1 MKANAA
7 ERGLSHPNKLLLYMR
22 KLLLGLLLFST
33 LAEAQTW
40 PARSV
45 RFIVPFPPGGS
56 TDVAARTLAEKLTRA
71 FGQQVVVDNR
81 GGGGGAIGTVEA
93 ARAAPDGY
101 TLLFVADPVI
111 TLHLVVK
118 NVQFDMQ
125 RDFSAVTQVTTQPI
139 AVAVHSS
146 LPVKSVHELIAYA
159 KANPG
164 KLSFAHSGTGSGQH
178 MSGELL
184 KKMTGIDIV
193 HIPYKGG
200 GPAVQDLVG
209 GQVPMGVL
217 GSTPLIPHHK
227 AGRIRIIAFTSKERF
242 APLPDI
248 PTLHE
253 SGFPG
258 FDTGQWLGLLAP
270 RGTPAEIVSRLH
282 LESVNALALPDVKE
296 RLAQAAL
303 QPVGNTPREFEAVIR
318 ADIERWGRLGREL
331 GLEPQ

>member
-1 MKANAA
+1 
-7 ERGLSHPNKLLLYMR
+7 
-22 KLLLGLLLFST
+22 
-33 LAEAQTW
+33 
-40 PARSV
+40 
-45 RFIVPFPPGGS
+45 
-56 TDVAARTLAEKLTRA
+56 
-71 FGQQVVVDNR
+71 VVDNR

-93 ARAAPDGY
+93 ARSAPDGY

-118 NVQFDMQ
+118 NVQFEMQ
-125 RDFSAVTQVTTQPI
+125 RDFTAVTQVTTQPI

-146 LPVKSVHELIAYA
+146 LPVNSIQELIAYA

-184 KKMTGIDIV
+184 RKMAGIDIV

-200 GPAVQDLVG
+200 GPAVTGLVG

-227 AGRIRIIAFTSKERF
+227 AGRIRIIAFTSKGRF
-242 APLPDI
+242 APMPEI

-253 SGFPG
+253 AGLTG
-258 FDTGQWLGLLAP
+258 FDTTQWLGLLAP
-270 RGTPAEIVSRLH
+270 KATPAEIISRLH
-282 LESVNALALPDVKE
+282 LETAKALAEPEVKE

-303 QPVGNTPREFEAVIR
+303 QAVGNTPKEFDALIR
-318 ADIERWGRLGREL
+318 ADLERWTAIAKEL
-331 GLEPQ
+331 KLEPQ

>member
-1 MKANAA
+1 M
-7 ERGLSHPNKLLLYMR
+7 RLLL
-22 KLLLGLLLFST
+22 LS
-33 LAEAQTW
+33 LAFIAAPVLAQAW
-40 PARSV
+40 PAKAV

-56 TDVAARTLAEKLTRA
+56 TDVAARTLADKLTRA
-71 FGQQVVVDNR
+71 LGQQVVVDNR
-81 GGGGGAIGTVEA
+81 SGGGGAIGTVEA
-93 ARAAPDGY
+93 ARAAADGY

-139 AVAVHSS
+139 AVAVHAS
-146 LPVKSVHELIAYA
+146 LPVRSVQELIAYA

-242 APLPDI
+242 APMPEI

-253 SGFPG
+253 SGLAG
-258 FDTGQWLGLLAP
+258 FDTTQWLGILAP
-270 RGTPAEIVSRLH
+270 KGTPAEIISRLH
-282 LESVNALALPDVKE
+282 AESVKALALPDVRE

-303 QPVGNTPREFEAVIR
+303 LAVGSSPKEFEALIR
-318 ADIERWGRLGREL
+318 ADLERWTAIAKEL
-331 GLEPQ
+331 KLEPQ

>member
-1 MKANAA
+1 
-7 ERGLSHPNKLLLYMR
+7 
-22 KLLLGLLLFST
+22 
-33 LAEAQTW
+33 
-40 PARSV
+40 V

-56 TDVAARTLAEKLTRA
+56 TDVAARTVADKLSRSL
-71 FGQQVVVDNR
+71 GQQVLVENR

-118 NVQFDMQ
+118 NVAFEVR
-125 RDFSAVTQVTTQPI
+125 RDFAPVTQVTTQPI
-139 AVAVHSS
+139 AVAVHAA
-146 LPVKSVHELIAYA
+146 LPVRDVAELIAYA

-184 KKMTGIDIV
+184 KKMAGIDMV
-193 HIPYKGG
+193 HVPYKGG

-209 GQVPMGVL
+209 GQVPVGVL

-242 APLPDI
+242 APMPEI

-253 SGFPG
+253 SGLAG
-258 FDTGQWLGLLAP
+258 FDTTQWLGILAP
-270 RGTPAEIVSRLH
+270 KGTPAEVISRVH
-282 LESVNALALPDVKE
+282 AETSRALALPDVKD

-303 QPVGNTPREFEAVIR
+303 QPVGSTPQEFEALMR
-318 ADIERWGRLGREL
+318 ADLERWTAVAKEL
-331 GLEPQ
+331 KLEPQ

>member
-1 MKANAA
+1 
-7 ERGLSHPNKLLLYMR
+7 LSKLLL
-22 KLLLGLLLFST
+22 
-33 LAEAQTW
+33 LALAFAIAPAWAQTW
-40 PARSV
+40 PAKPV

-56 TDVAARTLAEKLTRA
+56 TDVAARTVAEKLSRA
-71 FGQQVVVDNR
+71 LGQQVVVDNR

-93 ARAAPDGY
+93 ARSAADGY

-125 RDFSAVTQVTTQPI
+125 RDFAAITQVTTQPI

-146 LPVKSVHELIAYA
+146 LPVKSVPELIAYA

-178 MSGELL
+178 MSGELF
-184 KKMTGIDIV
+184 KKMAGIDIV
-193 HIPYKGG
+193 HVPYKGG
-200 GPAVQDLVG
+200 GPAVQDLVA

-227 AGRIRIIAFTSKERF
+227 SGRIRIIAFTSRDRF
-242 APLPDI
+242 PPMPEI

-253 SGFPG
+253 SGLAG
-258 FDTGQWLGLLAP
+258 FDTTQWLGILAP
-270 RGTPAEIVSRLH
+270 KGTPAEILSKVH
-282 LESVNALALPDVKE
+282 VETAKALALPDVKE

-303 QPVGNTPREFEAVIR
+303 QAVGSTPKEFEALIR
-318 ADIERWGRLGREL
+318 ADLERWTAIAKEL
-331 GLEPQ
+331 KLEPQ

>member
-1 MKANAA
+1 MKKVFLLAVLAFAA
-7 ERGLSHPNKLLLYMR
+7 G
-22 KLLLGLLLFST
+22 
-33 LAEAQTW
+33 AQAQTW
-40 PARSV
+40 PSKAV

-56 TDVAARTLAEKLTRA
+56 TDVAARTVADKLTRA
-71 FGQQVVVDNR
+71 LGAPVLVENR
-81 GGGGGAIGTVEA
+81 AGGGGAIGTVEA
-93 ARAAPDGY
+93 ARAAPDGH
-101 TLLFVADPVI
+101 TLLFAADPVI

-125 RDFSAVTQVTTQPI
+125 RDFIAVTQVTTQPI
-139 AVAVHSS
+139 AVAVHTS
-146 LPVKSVHELIAYA
+146 LPVKDVQELIAYA

-184 KKMTGIDIV
+184 KKMAGIDMV
-193 HIPYKGG
+193 HVPYKGG

-209 GQVPMGVL
+209 GQVPVGVL

-242 APLPDI
+242 PPMPEI

-253 SGFPG
+253 SGLAG
-258 FDTGQWLGLLAP
+258 FDTTQWLGILAP
-270 RGTPAEIVSRLH
+270 KGTPAEIVDRVYAETRKA
-282 LESVNALALPDVKE
+282 LELQDVKE

-303 QPVGNTPREFEAVIR
+303 QPVGNSPKEFEALIR
-318 ADIERWGRLGREL
+318 ADLERWTAVAKEL
-331 GLEPQ
+331 KLEPQ

>member
-1 MKANAA
+1 MKKVFLLAVLAFAA
-7 ERGLSHPNKLLLYMR
+7 G
-22 KLLLGLLLFST
+22 
-33 LAEAQTW
+33 AQAQTW
-40 PARSV
+40 PSKTV

-56 TDVAARTLAEKLTRA
+56 TDVAARTVADKLTRA
-71 FGQQVVVDNR
+71 LGAQVLVENR
-81 GGGGGAIGTVEA
+81 AGGGGAIGTVEA
-93 ARAAPDGY
+93 ARAAPDGH
-101 TLLFVADPVI
+101 TLLFAADPVI

-125 RDFSAVTQVTTQPI
+125 RDFIAVTQVTTQPI

-146 LPVKSVHELIAYA
+146 LPVKGVQELIAYA

-184 KKMTGIDIV
+184 KKMAGIDMV
-193 HIPYKGG
+193 HVPYKGG

-209 GQVPMGVL
+209 GQVPVGVL

-242 APLPDI
+242 PPMPEI

-253 SGFPG
+253 SGLAG
-258 FDTGQWLGLLAP
+258 FDTTQWLGILAP
-270 RGTPAEIVSRLH
+270 RGTPAEIVDRVYAETRKA
-282 LESVNALALPDVKE
+282 LELQDVKE

-303 QPVGNTPREFEAVIR
+303 QPVGNSPKEFEALIR
-318 ADIERWGRLGREL
+318 ADLERWTAVAKEL
-331 GLEPQ
+331 KLEPQ

>member
-1 MKANAA
+1 MKKVFLLAVLAFAA
-7 ERGLSHPNKLLLYMR
+7 G
-22 KLLLGLLLFST
+22 
-33 LAEAQTW
+33 AQAQTW
-40 PARSV
+40 PSKAV

-56 TDVAARTLAEKLTRA
+56 TDVAARTVADKLTRA
-71 FGQQVVVDNR
+71 LGAQVLVENR
-81 GGGGGAIGTVEA
+81 AGGGGAIGTVEA
-93 ARAAPDGY
+93 ARAAPDGH
-101 TLLFVADPVI
+101 TLLFAADPVI

-125 RDFSAVTQVTTQPI
+125 RDFIAVTQVTTQPI

-146 LPVKSVHELIAYA
+146 LPVKDVQELIAYA

-184 KKMTGIDIV
+184 KKMAGIDMV
-193 HIPYKGG
+193 HVPYKGG
-200 GPAVQDLVG
+200 GPAVQDLGG
-209 GQVPMGVL
+209 GQVPVGVL

-242 APLPDI
+242 PPMPEI

-253 SGFPG
+253 SGLAG
-258 FDTGQWLGLLAP
+258 FDTTQWLGILAP
-270 RGTPAEIVSRLH
+270 KGTPADIVDRVYAETRKA
-282 LESVNALALPDVKE
+282 LELQDVKE

-303 QPVGNTPREFEAVIR
+303 QPVGNSPKEFEALIR
-318 ADIERWGRLGREL
+318 ADLERWTAVAKEL
-331 GLEPQ
+331 KLEPQ

>member
-1 MKANAA
+1 M
-7 ERGLSHPNKLLLYMR
+7 RLLL
-22 KLLLGLLLFST
+22 
-33 LAEAQTW
+33 LALAFAMVPAWAQTW
-40 PARSV
+40 PAKPV

-56 TDVAARTLAEKLTRA
+56 TDVAARTVAEKLSRVL
-71 FGQQVVVDNR
+71 GQQVVVDNR

-93 ARAAPDGY
+93 ARAAADGY

-125 RDFSAVTQVTTQPI
+125 RDFAAITQVTTQPI

-146 LPVKSVHELIAYA
+146 VPVKSVQDLVAYA

-178 MSGELL
+178 MSGELF
-184 KKMTGIDIV
+184 KKMAGIDIV

-200 GPAVQDLVG
+200 GPAVQDLVA

-227 AGRIRIIAFTSKERF
+227 SGRIRIIAFTSKERF
-242 APLPDI
+242 PPMPEI

-253 SGFPG
+253 SGLAG
-258 FDTGQWLGLLAP
+258 FDTTQWLGILAP
-270 RGTPAEIVSRLH
+270 KGTPAEIISRVH
-282 LESVNALALPDVKE
+282 VETAKALALPEVKE

-303 QPVGNTPREFEAVIR
+303 QAVGSTPKEFEALIR
-318 ADIERWGRLGREL
+318 ADLERWTAIAREL
-331 GLEPQ
+331 KLEPQ

>member
-1 MKANAA
+1 MIRA
-7 ERGLSHPNKLLLYMR
+7 LLLSVVF
-22 KLLLGLLLFST
+22 GI
-33 LAEAQTW
+33 APAWGQAW
-40 PARSV
+40 PAKPV

-56 TDVAARTLAEKLTRA
+56 TDVAARTVAEKLTRA
-71 FGQQVVVDNR
+71 LGQQVVVDNR

-93 ARAAPDGY
+93 ARATPDGH

-139 AVAVHSS
+139 AVAVHAS
-146 LPVKSVHELIAYA
+146 LPVKSVQELVAYA
-159 KANPG
+159 RANPG

-184 KKMTGIDIV
+184 KKMAGIDIV

-200 GPAVQDLVG
+200 GPAVQDLVA

-217 GSTPLIPHHK
+217 GSTPLIPHHRS
-227 AGRIRIIAFTSKERF
+227 GRIRILAFTSKERF
-242 APLPDI
+242 APMPEI

-253 SGFPG
+253 SGLPG
-258 FDTGQWLGLLAP
+258 FDTTQWLGILAP
-270 RGTPAEIVSRLH
+270 KGTPAQVVSRVH
-282 LESVNALALPDVKE
+282 GETVKALALPEVKE

-303 QPVGNTPREFEAVIR
+303 QAVGSAPKEFENLIR
-318 ADIERWGRLGREL
+318 ADLERWTAVAREL
-331 GLEPQ
+331 KLEPQ

>member
-1 MKANAA
+1 MKRLILAA
-7 ERGLSHPNKLLLYMR
+7 A
-22 KLLLGLLLFST
+22 
-33 LAEAQTW
+33 LALAGGAHAQGW
-40 PARSV
+40 PAKPV

-56 TDVAARTLAEKLTRA
+56 TDVAARTVADKLSRA

-101 TLLFVADPVI
+101 TLVFIADPVI

-118 NVQFDMQ
+118 NVQFEVQ
-125 RDFSAVTQVTTQPI
+125 RDFAPVTQVTTQPI

-146 LPVKSVHELIAYA
+146 LPVQNVQQLIDYA

-184 KKMTGIDIV
+184 KKMAGIDMV
-193 HIPYKGG
+193 HVPYKGG

-209 GQVPMGVL
+209 GQVPVGVL

-242 APLPDI
+242 APMPEI

-253 SGFPG
+253 SGLAG
-258 FDTGQWLGLLAP
+258 FDTTQWLGILAP
-270 RGTPAEIVSRLH
+270 KGTPGEVIDRIFRETKVVLGMA
-282 LESVNALALPDVKE
+282 DVKE

-303 QPVGNTPREFEAVIR
+303 APVGSSPKEFEALIR
-318 ADIERWGRLGREL
+318 ADLERWTAIARDLRI
-331 GLEPQ
+331 EPQ

>member
-1 MKANAA
+1 
-7 ERGLSHPNKLLLYMR
+7 LR
-22 KLLLGLLLFST
+22 KLLAILLVA
-33 LAEAQTW
+33 LAGAAHAQSW
-40 PARSV
+40 PARPV

-56 TDVAARTLAEKLTRA
+56 TDVAARTIADKLSRSL
-71 FGQQVVVDNR
+71 GQQVLVDNR

-101 TLLFVADPVI
+101 TLLFVADPVV

-125 RDFSAVTQVTTQPI
+125 RDFVAITQVTTQPI
-139 AVAVHSS
+139 AVAVHAG
-146 LPVKSVHELIAYA
+146 LPVKDLKDLVQYA

-184 KKMTGIDIV
+184 KKMAGIDIV
-193 HIPYKGG
+193 HVPYKGG
-200 GPAVQDLVG
+200 GPAVQDLVA

-227 AGRIRIIAFTSKERF
+227 SGRIRIIAFTSKDRF
-242 APLPDI
+242 PPMPEI

-253 SGFPG
+253 QGLAG
-258 FDTGQWLGLLAP
+258 FDTTQWLGILAP
-270 RGTPAEIVSRLH
+270 KGTSADIVQRVYSETRAVLQMQ
-282 LESVNALALPDVKE
+282 DVKD
-296 RLAQAAL
+296 RLGQAAL
-303 QPVGNTPREFEAVIR
+303 ATVGSTPKEFEALIR
-318 ADIERWGRLGREL
+318 ADSERWTQIAKEL
-331 GLEPQ
+331 KLEPQ

>member
-1 MKANAA
+1 
-7 ERGLSHPNKLLLYMR
+7 MR
-22 KLLLGLLLFST
+22 KLLLALLFAFAT
-33 LAEAQTW
+33 LAEAQSW
-40 PARSV
+40 PTRSV

-125 RDFSAVTQVTTQPI
+125 RDFSAITQVTTQPI
-139 AVAVHSS
+139 AVAVHAS
-146 LPVKSVHELIAYA
+146 LPVKSVQELIAYA

-178 MSGELL
+178 MSGELF
-184 KKMTGIDIV
+184 KKMAGIEMV
-193 HIPYKGG
+193 HVPYKGG
-200 GPAVQDLVG
+200 GPAVQDLIG
-209 GQVPMGVL
+209 GQVPVGVL
-217 GSTPLIPHHK
+217 GSTPLIPHHR
-227 AGRIRIIAFTSKERF
+227 AGRIRIIAFTSKDRF
-242 APLPDI
+242 APMPEI

-253 SGFPG
+253 SGLTG
-258 FDTGQWLGLLAP
+258 FDTTQWLGILAP
-270 RGTPAEIVSRLH
+270 KGTPSEVIARVH
-282 LESVNALALPDVKE
+282 TESARALALADVKE

-303 QPVGNTPREFEAVIR
+303 QPVGSSPQEFEALIR
-318 ADIERWGRLGREL
+318 TDLERWTAIASEL
-331 GLEPQ
+331 KLEPQ

>member
-1 MKANAA
+1 MRAFLALSLALCAA
-7 ERGLSHPNKLLLYMR
+7 
-22 KLLLGLLLFST
+22 LGH
-33 LAEAQTW
+33 AQTW
-40 PARSV
+40 PAKPV

-56 TDVAARTLAEKLTRA
+56 TDVAARTVAERLSRS

-93 ARAAPDGY
+93 ARAAADGY
-101 TLLFVADPVI
+101 SLLVVAAAVI

-125 RDFSAVTQVTTQPI
+125 RDFSAVTQVTSQPI

-146 LPVKSVHELIAYA
+146 LPVKSVQELIAYA

-200 GPAVQDLVG
+200 GPAGQDLVG
-209 GQVPMGVL
+209 GQVAMGVL

-242 APLPDI
+242 APMPEI

-253 SGFPG
+253 SGLAG
-258 FDTGQWLGLLAP
+258 FDTTQWLGILAP
-270 RGTPAEIVSRLH
+270 KGTAAEVISTVH
-282 LESVNALALPDVKE
+282 AETVKALALPEVRE

-303 QPVGNTPREFEAVIR
+303 QAVGGTPREFETLIR
-318 ADIERWGRLGREL
+318 ADLERWSRIAGEL
-331 GLEPQ
+331 GLQPQ

>member
-1 MKANAA
+1 M
-7 ERGLSHPNKLLLYMR
+7 RLLL
-22 KLLLGLLLFST
+22 
-33 LAEAQTW
+33 LALAFAMVPAWAQTW
-40 PARSV
+40 PAKPV
-45 RFIVPFPPGGS
+45 RFVVPFPPGGS
-56 TDVAARTLAEKLTRA
+56 TDVAARTVAEKLSRA
-71 FGQQVVVDNR
+71 LGQQVVVDNR

-93 ARAAPDGY
+93 ARAAADGY

-125 RDFSAVTQVTTQPI
+125 RDFAAITQVTTQPI

-146 LPVKSVHELIAYA
+146 VPVKSVQDLVAYA

-178 MSGELL
+178 MSGELF
-184 KKMTGIDIV
+184 KKMAGIDIV

-200 GPAVQDLVG
+200 GPAVQDLVA

-227 AGRIRIIAFTSKERF
+227 SGRIRIIAFTSKERF
-242 APLPDI
+242 PPMPEI

-253 SGFPG
+253 SGLAG
-258 FDTGQWLGLLAP
+258 FDTTQWLGILAP
-270 RGTPAEIVSRLH
+270 KGTPAEIISRVH
-282 LESVNALALPDVKE
+282 VETAKALALPEVKE

-303 QPVGNTPREFEAVIR
+303 QAVGSTPKEFEALIR
-318 ADIERWGRLGREL
+318 ADLERWTAIAREL
-331 GLEPQ
+331 KLEPQ

>member
-1 MKANAA
+1 LI
-7 ERGLSHPNKLLLYMR
+7 RSLLLATA
-22 KLLLGLLLFST
+22 LVI
-33 LAEAQTW
+33 APAWAQTW
-40 PARSV
+40 PAKPV

-56 TDVAARTLAEKLTRA
+56 TDVAARTVAEKLSRA
-71 FGQQVVVDNR
+71 LGQQVVVDNR

-93 ARAAPDGY
+93 ARSAADGY

-125 RDFSAVTQVTTQPI
+125 RDFAAITQVTTQPI

-146 LPVKSVHELIAYA
+146 VPVKSAHELIAYA

-184 KKMTGIDIV
+184 KKMAGIDIV
-193 HIPYKGG
+193 HVPYKGG
-200 GPAVQDLVG
+200 GPAVQDLVA

-227 AGRIRIIAFTSKERF
+227 SGRIRIIAFTSKERF
-242 APLPDI
+242 PPMPEI

-253 SGFPG
+253 SGLAG
-258 FDTGQWLGLLAP
+258 FDTTQWLGILAP
-270 RGTPAEIVSRLH
+270 KGTPAEIISRVH
-282 LESVNALALPDVKE
+282 VETAKALALPDVKE

-303 QPVGNTPREFEAVIR
+303 QAVGSTPKEFEALIR
-318 ADIERWGRLGREL
+318 ADLERWTAIAKEL
-331 GLEPQ
+331 KLEPQ

>member
-1 MKANAA
+1 V
-7 ERGLSHPNKLLLYMR
+7 RTLILLL
-22 KLLLGLLLFST
+22 LLAAG
-33 LAEAQTW
+33 AAQAQSW

-56 TDVAARTLAEKLTRA
+56 TDVAARTVAEKLSRA

-81 GGGGGAIGTVEA
+81 GGGGGSIGTVEA

-118 NVQFDMQ
+118 NVQFEMQ
-125 RDFSAVTQVTTQPI
+125 RDFVAITQVTTQPI
-139 AVAVHSS
+139 AVAVHAA
-146 LPVKSVHELIAYA
+146 LPVKDVKDLVAYA

-184 KKMTGIDIV
+184 KKMAGIDMV
-193 HIPYKGG
+193 HVPYKGG
-200 GPAVQDLVG
+200 GPAVTDLVA
-209 GQVPMGVL
+209 GQVPVGVL

-227 AGRIRIIAFTSKERF
+227 AGRIRIIGFTSKERF
-242 APLPDI
+242 APMPEI

-253 SGFPG
+253 QGLSG
-258 FDTGQWLGLLAP
+258 FDTTQWLGILAP
-270 RGTPAEIVSRLH
+270 KGTSAEIVNRVYT
-282 LESVNALALPDVKE
+282 ETKAVLAMQDVKD

-303 QPVGNTPREFEAVIR
+303 ATVGSTPKEFENLIR
-318 ADIERWGRLGREL
+318 ADLERWTQIAKDLK
-331 GLEPQ
+331 LEPQ

>member
-1 MKANAA
+1 MK
-7 ERGLSHPNKLLLYMR
+7 KLLFAVLV
-22 KLLLGLLLFST
+22 GFAT
-33 LAEAQTW
+33 LAAAQSW

-125 RDFSAVTQVTTQPI
+125 RDFSAITQVTTQPI

-146 LPVKSVHELIAYA
+146 LPVKSVQELIAYA

-184 KKMTGIDIV
+184 KKMAGIDMV
-193 HIPYKGG
+193 HVPYKGG

-209 GQVPMGVL
+209 GQVPVGVL

-242 APLPDI
+242 PPMPDI

-253 SGFPG
+253 SGLAG
-258 FDTGQWLGLLAP
+258 FDTTQWLGILAP
-270 RGTPAEIVSRLH
+270 RGTPSEVISRVH
-282 LESVNALALPDVKE
+282 AESVKALALADVKE

-303 QPVGNTPREFEAVIR
+303 EPVGSSPKEFEALIR
-318 ADIERWGRLGREL
+318 ADLERWTAIAKEL
-331 GLEPQ
+331 RLEPQ

>member
-1 MKANAA
+1 M
-7 ERGLSHPNKLLLYMR
+7 RSIRLLLAAFA
-22 KLLLGLLLFST
+22 LFTS
-33 LAEAQTW
+33 LAHAQGW
-40 PARSV
+40 PSKPV

-56 TDVAARTLAEKLTRA
+56 TDLAARTLADKLTRA
-71 FGQQVVVDNR
+71 LGAQVVVENR
-81 GGGGGAIGTVEA
+81 AGGGGAIGTTEV

-101 TLLFVADPVI
+101 TILFAADPVT
-111 TLHLVVK
+111 TLQLVVK
-118 NVQFDMQ
+118 NLQFDVL
-125 RDFSAVTQVTTQPI
+125 RDFAAVTQVTTQPL
-139 AVAVHSS
+139 AVAVHAS
-146 LPVKSVHELIAYA
+146 LPVSTLQELVAYA

-164 KLSFAHSGTGSGQH
+164 KLSFAHSGTGTGQH

-184 KKMTGIDIV
+184 KKMAGIDIV
-193 HIPYKGG
+193 HVPYKGG

-227 AGRIRIIAFTSKERF
+227 AGRIRIVAFTSKERF
-242 APLPDI
+242 APMPEI
-248 PTLHE
+248 PTVHE

-270 RGTPAEIVSRLH
+270 RGTPPEVISRLH
-282 LESVNALALPDVKE
+282 GESAKALALPDVKE

-303 QPVGNTPREFEAVIR
+303 EPVGNTPQQFLAVIR
-318 ADIERWGRLGREL
+318 ADIERWTRLGREL